1 MRIQSGLSGKDGGC
15 SLNYASDTKEAAF
28 IASLAA
34 AIPNM
39 QQIAS
44 STGHPMSEDLTDCDS
59 DHPVM
64 NALRTH
70 RDWLV
75 QELGESP
82 DNPTV
87 PTIPEMINLKS
98 STKLQKIL
106 SDRLSGHRR
115 KSFSAISPS

>member
-1 MRIQSGLSGKDGGC
+1 
-15 SLNYASDTKEAAF
+15 
-28 IASLAA
+28 
-34 AIPNM
+34 M
-39 QQIAS
+39 QQIVS
-44 STGHPMSEDLTDCDS
+44 STGHPMSEDLADYDS

-64 NALRTH
+64 KALRTH

-75 QELGESP
+75 QQLGESP

-115 KSFSAISPS
+115 KSW